1 MGELEEEAI
10 LMESISL
17 KENKETRSERDERLR
32 SALSNNQR
40 YLDMLLA
47 EIEQTIQQVEER
59 RDKLQEALDRKAELI
74 DQLIEFSEEDEHESK
89 L

>member
-59 RDKLQEALDRKAELI
+59 RGKLQEALDRKAELI